1 MQKSVEKI
9 PSRRL
14 GGGSASL
21 GGMLAGLIGVVILSS
36 PPSWDGPWTACL
48 GFLYVSLGSQFLDF
62 FFWNRGMALAGVA
75 KTGQLQLLQ
84 PFVTRRPR
92 RCCSARR
99 SAGVTPGSR
108 WRSSALLFW
117 DGNCVWKGPLDHD

>member
-36 PPSWDGPWTACL
+36 PPSWDGPWTAWL
-48 GFLYVSLGSQFLDF
+48 GFLYVSLGSQFLGF

-84 PFVTRRPR
+84 PFVTL
-92 RCCSARR
+92 A
-99 SAGVTPGSR
+99 AA
-108 WRSSALLFW
+108 ALLLGEEVGWRHAGFALAII
-117 DGNCVWKGPLDHD
+117 GIVILGRQLRVERPARS